1 MAANAPPTA
10 AITAPAANAKYADP
24 ASFTFSATATA
35 PELNDALQRV
45 EFFANGTLLGTDT
58 TSPYSISVTGL
69 TAGTYSLTV
78 KAIDGDGAETTSAV
92 RSITVGANS
101 PPTVSLTAPAANA
114 TYKLP
119 ATITINATA
128 AAGET
133 NDAIARV
140 EFFANGTLIGTDT
153 TSPYSIAWS
162 PSAAG
167 SYVLTAKATDSLG
180 AETTSAPR
188 TITVAANAP
197 PTAAISTPA
206 NNAKFNSPAAFTF
219 SASATAPEANDT
231 VQRVEFYANGNLL
244 GTDTASP
251 WSISVTGL
259 AAGTYSLTV
268 KAIDGD
274 NAETTSA
281 ARTIIVS
288 DTNAPPTASLTAPA
302 NNATYTAPA
311 SITVSA
317 NASAVETNGSITKV
331 EFYANGTLI
340 GTDTTSPYSI
350 VWDNVPAGS
359 YTLTAKATDN
369 LGAETTSA
377 ARTITVNGSPTVAI
391 TSPNT
396 GASFTTPANVTIQ
409 ATAADPGGSIQRVE
423 FYQGATLRGTDTTA
437 PYEYVWANVPVGN
450 YTLTAKAVD
459 NQGNVTT
466 SAAVT
471 ITVGTATSL
480 YYIHPDHLNSPRAI
494 TDDVGRTVW
503 KWDNQDPFGNNPA
516 DEDPDGDGRRTEF
529 NLRYPGQYA
538 DKETGLNYNYFRDYD
553 PAIGRYPQSD
563 PIGLRG
569 GVNTYAYVGGNPL
582 KSKDP
587 LGLAGISIS
596 GGVSGFVIDFG
607 GTSTSGI
614 VIGDAGGTPNICYQ
628 SVVCGRVG
636 LGLGGMAS
644 VNLGFSTAP
653 LCTGQTR
660 AIGAFAQGAF
670 GGGLGGAGSFRYNP
684 ENGGASVASANIG
697 PQIGWGGAAGAEGC
711 VITLICANDPPC
723 CKQPGGCKNTC
734 PTGQIS
740 DIQAP

>member
-78 KAIDGDGAETTSAV
+78 KAIDGDGAETTSAA

-133 NDAIARV
+133 NDSITKV

-377 ARTITVNGSPTVAI
+377 ARTITVNGSPTIAI
-391 TSPNT
+391 TNPAT
-396 GASFTTPANVTIQ
+396 GASFATPATVTIQ
-409 ATAADPGGSIQRVE
+409 ATAADPGGSIARVE
-423 FYQGATLRGTDTTA
+423 FYQGATLLGTDTTA
-437 PYEYVWANVPVGN
+437 PYEYVWASVPVGS
-450 YTLTAKAVD
+450 YSLTAKAID
-459 NQGNVTT
+459 NQSNETT

-471 ITVGTATSL
+471 ISVGTATNL

-516 DEDPDGDGRRTEF
+516 DEDPDLDTKKFTF
-529 NLRYPGQYA
+529 NLRFPGQYFDA
-538 DKETGLNYNYFRDYD
+538 ETNTYYNWWRTYFSD
-553 PAIGRYPQSD
+553 AGRYGQSD
-563 PIGLRG
+563 PIGLAG
-569 GVNTYAYVGGNPL
+569 GISTYGYVTGNPL
-582 KSKDP
+582 SYTDP
-587 LGLAGISIS
+587 EGLAGGIGGGTWSGVP
-596 GGVSGFVIDFG
+596 GGVTPGSPANPLPAQN
-607 GTSTSGI
+607 GTQPSAAINRSNHAWI
-614 VIGDAGGTPNICYQ
+614 KDQ
-628 SVVCGRVG
+628 SEAASFFTTQPPGWVG
-636 LGLGGMAS
+636 VHFPWALPPGYAS
-644 VNLGFSTAP
+644 VCVYCAEF
-653 LCTGQTR
+653 GQPR
-660 AIGAFAQGAF
+660 Q
-670 GGGLGGAGSFRYNP
+670 SQNSCQSPDFR
-684 ENGGASVASANIG
+684 VASFKPPTIAPIG
-697 PQIGWGGAAGAEGC
+697 FRSDC
-711 VITLICANDPPC
+711 ICA
-723 CKQPGGCKNTC
+723 KWEYKYVGPGR
-734 PTGQIS
+734 
-740 DIQAP
+740 